1 MTLEEDFK
9 KYEKSY
15 RQYYGENYD
24 KALENLRSTKKG
36 LRDDFLRKYPNANM
50 EMFSFNV
57 ILSKS
62 GDVTRTSV
70 SFKVRDGQF
79 LDITTNAFKE
89 LYSGELYW
97 SPRIWG
103 TTGTVQ
109 PFAKN
114 SSSVNVNSFKIYATD
129 DLFFDANLPE
139 LEIENNES
147 SNDYK
152 DNSYLAALF
161 AAYIATYSCGISEE
175 HFNYDGPKIISSI
188 ARYHL
193 YFHMRRFMRQ
203 PRKMSKYITQEIET
217 TVLNNKP
224 VVCKWT
230 KEFHSGREQLGYWV
244 SKQPRGTI
252 KDARV
257 VMSRNGAGQIGISY
271 MKRGAQTIRSL
282 DDYKLFIA
290 SQSNGLT
297 KTGQL
302 LFQESIESFV
312 YCVLGSQAN
321 TRWPIV
327 GRGAMSLQTQEV
339 FKKLV
344 NDTIIQSDHTVTIS
358 NMRKAIEDT
367 NVVLNMVIS
376 PGIILIPSNLII
388 LDKMVSG
395 YNNVLKLAIK
405 GMRFGKND
413 KINYFKPTPPSTRPN
428 SGSVSPGSVP
438 SPVNTRSSSV
448 PTPARTKPTSVN
460 TGSSPASKELEGVR
474 SEPKTNESELI
485 LLVIAA
491 AGGTLISKFLI

>member
-1 MTLEEDFK
+1 MT
-9 KYEKSY
+9 
-15 RQYYGENYD
+15 G
-24 KALENLRSTKKG
+24 
-36 LRDDFLRKYPNANM
+36 
-50 EMFSFNV
+50 
-57 ILSKS
+57 
-62 GDVTRTSV
+62 TSV
-70 SFKVRDGQF
+70 SFKVRDEQF

-109 PFAKN
+109 PFVKN
-114 SSSVNVNSFKIYATD
+114 SSSVDVNSFKIYVTD
-129 DLFFDANLPE
+129 DLFFDANLPK
-139 LEIENNES
+139 LEIRNNES

-152 DNSYLAALF
+152 DNPYLAALF

-175 HFNYDGPKIISSI
+175 HFNYDGSKIISSI

-193 YFHMRRFMRQ
+193 YFHMRRFIRQ
-203 PRKMSKYITQEIET
+203 PSKMSKYITQEIET

-224 VVCKWT
+224 VVYKWT
-230 KEFHSGREQLGYWV
+230 KEFHSGREQLGYWI
-244 SKQPRGTI
+244 SKQPRGTVRN
-252 KDARV
+252 ARV
-257 VMSRNGAGQIGISY
+257 VMSRNNTGQIGISY
-271 MKRGAQTIRSL
+271 MKRGAQTVRSL

-358 NMRKAIEDT
+358 NMRKAIKDT

-376 PGIILIPSNLII
+376 PGIILIPSNLIT
-388 LDKMVSG
+388 LDKMIPG
-395 YNNVLKLAIK
+395 YNNVLKLATK
-405 GMRFGKND
+405 AMRFGKND
-413 KINYFKPTPPSTRPN
+413 DVNYFKPSE
-428 SGSVSPGSVP
+428 GPGSVP
-438 SPVNTRSSSV
+438 APASTGPSPV
-448 PTPARTKPTSVN
+448 PTPASTRPTSAN
-460 TGSSPASKELEGVR
+460 TEPKPAST
-474 SEPKTNESELI
+474 SQQ
-485 LLVIAA
+485 A
-491 AGGTLISKFLI
+491 